1 MIKKIFLTL
10 VLLILFPNSVNAST
24 TSNYAPPIPTISKT
38 YTEGFYKFNNT
49 TDVDIGLTLI
59 TDVPTKIMI
68 LDEEMN
74 IQFISLIP
82 YNNKFYLRSISP
94 KSIIAIIGEG
104 EVALSFEK
112 TS

>member
-49 TDVDIGLTLI
+49 NDVDIGLTLI

-74 IQFISLIP
+74 IEFISKIP
-82 YNNKFYLRSISP
+82 YNYKFYLRNIAP
-94 KSIIAIIGEG
+94 KKIIAIVGKG
-104 EVALSFEK
+104 EVAISFS
-112 TS
+112 TP